1 VILISTTDQILDIER
16 ITGDYLR
23 NNAAVVALGARVSG
37 QLPKTFVKS
46 WIRVTQIDAA
56 NATGNLRVEHL
67 VSYLL
72 QYDCYAGEEADNA
85 QLQASQLGRAV
96 RAALIDMQDQTLE
109 GAVITGVEV
118 RNDARL
124 PDLDFTPPRER
135 RVLTVEIWA
144 HQ

>member
-1 VILISTTDQILDIER
+1 MSTDTILDLEK

-23 NNAAVVALGARVSG
+23 ASSDVGARVSG
-37 QLPKTFVKS
+37 QLPKTFVNP
-46 WIRVTQIDAA
+46 WIRVTQIDAS

-85 QLQASQLGRAV
+85 QAQASQLGRTT

-109 GAVITGVEV
+109 GAVISGVEV
-118 RNDARL
+118 RNDARI
-124 PDLDFTPPRER
+124 PDLDFNPPRER

-144 HQ
+144 HPTPE